1 LPLPATLIR
10 FLPLRN
16 TTPKLGRAA
25 NSHSTAATRVKSR
38 RSTLRSQDI
47 ASVTTSAGVRWLL
60 ATTERIVR
68 RSTSISYV
76 FVESICLPRAPS
88 GTVRIAGRS
97 SSRVAVPMGMP
108 MSPTTA
114 PLPSTPTPTTLLPPT
129 LRTPAP
135 AATLMPPLPPIPP
148 TQPSTP
154 RRTDPPLARP
164 SRRLRLQLPQ
174 VEATAP
180 LPPTISSNFPIS
192 TTQSTLLPLVQLLP
206 PTLSVSARRLT
217 SRGRL

>member
-148 TQPSTP
+148 MAPTP
-154 RRTDPPLARP
+154 TAPP
-164 SRRLRLQLPQ
+164 SRLTSTRALRPGTSIAKKLLQATSTLALLPR
-174 VEATAP
+174 P
-180 LPPTISSNFPIS
+180 LPPTQFTGLCFLSKV
-192 TTQSTLLPLVQLLP
+192 TLLALLI
-206 PTLSVSARRLT
+206 
-217 SRGRL
+217 